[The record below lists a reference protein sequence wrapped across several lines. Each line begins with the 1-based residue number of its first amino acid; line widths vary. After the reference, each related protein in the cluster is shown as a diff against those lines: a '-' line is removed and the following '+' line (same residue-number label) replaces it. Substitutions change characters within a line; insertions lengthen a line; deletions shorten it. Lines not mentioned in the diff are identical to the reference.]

1 MLGFLV
7 FLLRNVFAGK
17 IVGGFTGFVFGLPF
31 AYLFGLPI
39 VLIMWVEDWFLSDKE
54 CSQCGY
60 TLLLK
65 YPFEPMPSG
74 QSIGLQRLDAA
85 K

>member
-1 MLGFLV
+1 MSDEIGRERWARHEAVSDFPPTRPMLGFLV

-39 VLIMWVEDWFLSDKE
+39 VLVM
-54 CSQCGY
+54 
-60 TLLLK
+60 
-65 YPFEPMPSG
+65 
-74 QSIGLQRLDAA
+74 
-85 K
+85 